1 MPMTSPSP
9 SLVDRAVDLLRAGEL
24 IILPTDTVYGIA
36 ADVRVDDAVTAIYRA
51 KQRDP
56 SQPLQLL
63 FGRDPALLEQ
73 YAAPTPAALRLVE
86 ALGPGAWTIIVPA
99 RPGWSSPALSGG
111 ATVGFRIVPV
121 DLVLDIVDALGAPLA
136 ATSAN
141 VHGGPSP
148 ITAAEASR
156 QVGAFCT
163 MTIDGGPT
171 AQGIDS
177 TVIDLS
183 GDQPV
188 ILREGAIAAQD
199 LARILG
205 LATIPVRRS
214 VRS

>member
-1 MPMTSPSP
+1 MTSPAP
-9 SLVDRAVDLLRAGEL
+9 SLIDRAVELLRLGEL
-24 IILPTDTVYGIA
+24 VILPTDTVYGIA
-36 ADVRVDDAVTAIYRA
+36 ADARNDEAVTAIYRA

-56 SQPLQLL
+56 GQPLQLL

-73 YAAPTPAALRLVE
+73 YADLTPAARRLVD
-86 ALGPGAWTIIVPA
+86 ALGPGAWTIIVPC

-111 ATVGFRIVPV
+111 STVGFRIVPV

-141 VHGGPSP
+141 VSGGPSP
-148 ITAAEASR
+148 VTAEEAAR
-156 QVGAFCT
+156 QVGAFCA
-163 MTIDGGPT
+163 MTIDAGPT

-183 GDQPV
+183 GPEPV
-188 ILREGAIAAQD
+188 VLREGAITANL
-199 LARILG
+199 LASILG
-205 LATIPVRRS
+205 VASIPVRRS

>member
-1 MPMTSPSP
+1 MTSPSP
-9 SLVDRAVDLLRAGEL
+9 SLVDRAVHCLRSGEL
-24 IILPTDTVYGIA
+24 VILPTDTVYGIA
-36 ADVRVDDAVTAIYRA
+36 ADVRLDEAVTAIYRA

-63 FGRDPALLEQ
+63 FGRDPALLLQ
-73 YAAPTPAALRLVE
+73 YADPTPAALRLVD

-99 RPGWSSPALSGG
+99 RTGWSSPALSGG
-111 ATVGFRIVPV
+111 TTVGFRIVPV
-121 DLVLDIVDALGAPLA
+121 DIVLDIVDALGAPLA

-148 ITAAEASR
+148 VTAGEAAR
-156 QVGAFCT
+156 QVGPFCA

-171 AQGIDS
+171 ARGLDS

-183 GDQPV
+183 GDEPV
-188 ILREGAIAAQD
+188 ILREGAIAAPD

>member
-111 ATVGFRIVPV
+111 AMVGFRIVPV
-121 DLVLDIVDALGAPLA
+121 DIVLDIVDALGAPLA

-148 ITAAEASR
+148 VTAEEASR
-156 QVGAFCT
+156 QVGAFCA
-163 MTIDGGPT
+163 MTIDGGPA

-183 GDQPV
+183 GAEPV